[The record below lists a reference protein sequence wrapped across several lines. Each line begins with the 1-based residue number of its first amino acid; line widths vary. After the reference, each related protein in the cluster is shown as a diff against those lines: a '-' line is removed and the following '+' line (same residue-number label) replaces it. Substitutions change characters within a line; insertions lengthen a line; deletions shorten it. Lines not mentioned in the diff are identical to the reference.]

1 MDRELSASS
10 VEPLLATP
18 LRHDRDALMREAVRA
33 NVRASANQLRHGSE
47 VVEDFIERNGL
58 RVVGAEYSLE
68 TGVVR
73 VLRGGLTVF
82 LRWLLAS
89 FHLLALGIGLGAIYV
104 RARSLQAAANPAW
117 VRRVLRADTW
127 WGVAALLWLATGL
140 PRLFLGHGK
149 PTTYYVHNHVFWL
162 KMALFLLIFLL
173 ELGPMMTFTGWRR
186 AFAAVPLRTP
196 ALPLAGPW

>member
-1 MDRELSASS
+1 
-10 VEPLLATP
+10 
-18 LRHDRDALMREAVRA
+18 
-33 NVRASANQLRHGSE
+33 
-47 VVEDFIERNGL
+47 
-58 RVVGAEYSLE
+58 
-68 TGVVR
+68 
-73 VLRGGLTVF
+73 LTVI

-140 PRLFLGHGK
+140 PRLFLGLEK
-149 PTTYYVHNHVFWL
+149 PTNYYVHNHVFWL
-162 KMALFLLIFLL
+162 KMALFLVILLL

-186 AFAAVPLRTP
+186 ALRRGATPNTSTAARWAMVSRIQLVLLILILFT
-196 ALPLAGPW
+196 ATAVAKAFGA